1 MLNTDAYPRGETTEA
16 EQSRWTL
23 GYAGC
28 CHGGGCS
35 DVCVCVEQQRLP
47 VESGCLNQNRC
58 KTCIH

>member
-1 MLNTDAYPRGETTEA
+1 MLNTDAYPRGETTGA

-35 DVCVCVEQQRLP
+35 DVCVCVCGATAPPCGKWLP
-47 VESGCLNQNRC
+47 
-58 KTCIH
+58 